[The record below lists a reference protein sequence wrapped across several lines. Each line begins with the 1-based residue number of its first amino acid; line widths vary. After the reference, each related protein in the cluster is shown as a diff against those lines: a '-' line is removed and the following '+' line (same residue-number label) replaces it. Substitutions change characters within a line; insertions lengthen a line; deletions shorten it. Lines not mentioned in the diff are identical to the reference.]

1 MKIKKYS
8 IEERDEKLIEELTK
22 IWRNSVEKTHLFL
35 EKNDIE
41 SISKYVPLALKQ
53 ISILIVIEEEGIE
66 LGFLG
71 IEKDKIEML
80 FLHPDNIGKGF
91 GRELLEYAKENYKIT
106 KVSVNEQNPNA
117 IKFYEKMGFIIYER
131 REVDD
136 MGNSFPILDMKL
148 K

>member
-136 MGNSFPILDMKL
+136 IGNSFPILDMKL

>member
-22 IWRNSVEKTHLFL
+22 IWINSVEKTHLFL